1 MSNSKQI
8 VKNVPVL
15 NIKTMCEGVAILAES
30 SKGSLTFVT
39 IRVLTL

>member
-15 NIKTMCEGVAILAES
+15 NIKAICKSVAILADF